1 MDPLAAPLVL
11 ATVKNVLNT
20 ASGAAGNQLWE
31 GFVALARRALGRH
44 DAPLDSTQLD
54 PAQFDPAQ
62 FDPAQAEPLA
72 VAVTDAANRDPDLAA
87 ALRDWLAQAG
97 RLAVHDE
104 SVTNVISDSARIS
117 GNVVQAR
124 DISGPITFH

>member
-1 MDPLAAPLVL
+1 VDPLTAPLVL

-44 DAPLDSTQLD
+44 DAPLDSTRLD
-54 PAQFDPAQ
+54 PAQL
-62 FDPAQAEPLA
+62 DPAQAEPLA

-97 RLAVHDE
+97 QLAAHDE
-104 SVTNVISDSARIS
+104 SVTNVISDSAQIS